1 MTTEEM
7 MEIMKAY
14 IEGNR
19 VQCKALKYDVC
30 IWMDD
35 SNPCW
40 DWNNFEYRVKP
51 EAAEPRYSID
61 DVTGELKA
69 KTKSLRDDVITIDD
83 VIKTIT
89 ERCEE
94 TAWLP
99 FDSSVVEYLKSVK
112 TLTEENENLKN
123 VVDEL
128 KNSCSYQVY
137 GDMLKEKEKYENKI
151 ANLNTETEELKAKIK
166 ALRAERHEM
175 ASAVSNAVWKE
186 LMDRAKNIEGPI
198 NTSMVGFGF
207 NDISDVVLNKI
218 LDYKPEDKPVKK
230 VRRMTGIELAEWCAK
245 GKGLFKNTD
254 KNMIFTDVSFDRDEQ
269 LNETVGE
276 WILIRGWD
284 DPDWRDALVE
294 E

>member
-1 MTTEEM
+1 MTTDEM
-7 MEIMKAY
+7 CEIMKASSEGKS
-14 IEGNR
+14 IEVRHKN
-19 VQCKALKYDVC
+19 DTDTDWTD
-30 IWMDD
+30 ITF
-35 SNPCW
+35 PCW
-40 DWNNFEYRVKP
+40 NWVDYEYRVKP

-69 KTKSLRDDVITIDD
+69 KIKS
-83 VIKTIT
+83 
-89 ERCEE
+89 
-94 TAWLP
+94 
-99 FDSSVVEYLKSVK
+99 
-112 TLTEENENLKN
+112 
-123 VVDEL
+123 
-128 KNSCSYQVY
+128 
-137 GDMLKEKEKYENKI
+137 
-151 ANLNTETEELKAKIK
+151 
-166 ALRAERHEM
+166 LRAERHEM

-186 LMDRAKNIEGPI
+186 LMDRAKNIEGPV

-254 KNMIFTDVSFDRDEQ
+254 KNMIYTYVSFDRDEQ
-269 LNETVGE
+269 LNEPVGE